1 VYAYIFQKC
10 VVDFIDGQG
19 YEESDGMRWS
29 ISKNLVG
36 ENEIK
41 RLFMPSTISFT
52 TLKFWKDG
60 TYNLKFLSCVF

>member
-41 RLFMPSTISFT
+41 QLFMPSTISFT
-52 TLKFWKDG
+52 TLKF
-60 TYNLKFLSCVF
+60 